1 MRMVFGDAGQDSESR
16 RCDAEQAQSSQERFP
31 SFVAQYMIY
40 MKSFHMSK
48 SRVRRYVVGNLCIL
62 NSFSTDSLRQ
72 WKR

>member
-1 MRMVFGDAGQDSESR
+1 MVFGDAVRAR
-16 RCDAEQAQSSQERFP
+16 RCDAEQAQRSRERFP

-48 SRVRRYVVGNLCIL
+48 SRVRIHIVGNLCIL
-62 NSFSTDSLRQ
+62 NSFSTDSLHQ